1 MQRYLDLIRYFT
13 HLDPV
18 VLTVDVLSSQK
29 RDLYGFKPTT
39 DKCVRKW
46 VPCGD
51 ELTRTQQIATLA
63 SLSLVLINNAT
74 HLYAKREISEP
85 GTMRLNKN
93 IPGRHMCYFNL
104 PLFFFSLN
112 FKAIV
117 NDDS

>member
-1 MQRYLDLIRYFT
+1 MHGTLFSILLIDFI

-29 RDLYGFKPTT
+29 HDLYGFKPRK
-39 DKCVRKW
+39 KCVRKW

-51 ELTRTQQIATLA
+51 ELTRTQQITTLA

-85 GTMRLNKN
+85 GTDLSEQKYSRQ
-93 IPGRHMCYFNL
+93 PYV
-104 PLFFFSLN
+104 LFQFTSFLLVEFQSGCE
-112 FKAIV
+112 
-117 NDDS
+117 